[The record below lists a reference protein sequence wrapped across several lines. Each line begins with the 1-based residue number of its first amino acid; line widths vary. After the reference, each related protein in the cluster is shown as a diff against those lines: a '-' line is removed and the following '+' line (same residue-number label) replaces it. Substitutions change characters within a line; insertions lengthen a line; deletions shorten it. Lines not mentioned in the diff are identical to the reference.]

1 MGLGAITMSNRI
13 GRRSVISV
21 AGLAACIAF
30 WPALEV
36 RAQETIKFGTA
47 LSLTGNLA
55 TEGKQV
61 REGYDFYVKTVN
73 ERGGIDV
80 AGKKYKVEI
89 VYYDDESN
97 VNTSVKLY
105 EKLISE
111 DGIKFLLGP
120 YGSGITIAVS
130 NVVEQHKLPMVVA
143 HGAASS
149 IYNRGYKYTFG
160 VLNSIEHYTYNM
172 VKMASEQS
180 PPLKRLALLNENQLF
195 SQLGIDGAAEQA
207 KQFGLEVVYKEKYSS
222 GTKDLSPELEKMK
235 ASRPDM
241 IIAGGYTNDM
251 ILLARQI
258 RQIGL
263 APKLLGYLLGPT
275 LPGFVQA
282 LGPDA
287 ELTLE
292 PVQWSPTV
300 PYEDAM
306 FGWTAKGYAEA
317 FNKVYGHIPDYH
329 PIQSG
334 AALQVFQNAFQK
346 VGGFDPQ
353 KVRDAIAA
361 TDIVTAYGPIR
372 FNDKGQNI
380 AKSMSVVQIQDGK
393 PVVVYPA
400 DTAEAKLKLRH

>member
-1 MGLGAITMSNRI
+1 MLGRQMFDLKTSAHTI
-13 GRRSVISV
+13 
-21 AGLAACIAF
+21 ALAAVA
-30 WPALEV
+30 ALLAMLSSAH
-36 RAQETIKFGTA
+36 AQDKIRFGTA

-61 REGYDFYVKTVN
+61 REGYDFFVKTVN

-111 DGIKFLLGP
+111 DGIKFLIGP
-120 YGSGITIAVS
+120 YGSGITLAVS

-143 HGAASS
+143 HGAAST

-172 VKMASEQS
+172 VKMASENK
-180 PPLKRLALLNENQLF
+180 LKRLALLNENQLF

-235 ASRPDM
+235 AAQPDM

-251 ILLARQI
+251 ILLARQVD
-258 RQIGL
+258 QVGL
-263 APKLLGYLLGPT
+263 KPKLLGYLLGPT
-275 LPGFVQA
+275 LPGFAAA
-282 LGPDA
+282 LGADA

-292 PVQWSPTV
+292 PVQWSPNV
-300 PYEDAM
+300 PYKDVT

-317 FNKVYGHIPDYH
+317 FAKDYGHIPDYH

-334 AALQVFQNAFQK
+334 AALQVFYHAFQK

-361 TDIVTAYGPIR
+361 TDIVTAYGPIK
-372 FNDKGQNI
+372 FNEKGQNV
-380 AKSMSVVQIQDGK
+380 AKTMSVVQIQNGK

-400 DTAEAKLKLRH
+400 DVAEAKVKLHP

>member
-1 MGLGAITMSNRI
+1 MFGEFIRRGIVLGA
-13 GRRSVISV
+13 V
-21 AGLAACIAF
+21 AGLVATGIFPAA
-30 WPALEV
+30 
-36 RAQETIKFGTA
+36 AQQDTIRFGTA

-61 REGYDFYVKTVN
+61 RDGYDFFVKTVN
-73 ERGGIDV
+73 ERGGIEV
-80 AGKKYKVEI
+80 AGKKYKVAI

-111 DGIKFLLGP
+111 DKINFLLGP
-120 YGSGITIAVS
+120 YSSGITLAVS

-143 HGAASS
+143 HAAAST
-149 IYNRGYKYTFG
+149 IYNRGYKYIFG

-172 VKMASEQS
+172 VKMASEQT
-180 PPLKRLALLNENQLF
+180 PPLRRIALLNENQLF
-195 SQLGIDGAAEQA
+195 PQLGIDGAAAQA
-207 KQFGLEVVYKEKYSS
+207 RQFGLEVVFKEKYSS

-235 ASRPDM
+235 AANPDM
-241 IIAGGYTNDM
+241 VIAGGYTNDM

-258 RQIGL
+258 AQVGL
-263 APKLLGYLLGPT
+263 KPKLLGYLLGPT
-275 LPGFVQA
+275 LPGFVKA
-282 LGPDA
+282 LGADA

-292 PVQWSPTV
+292 PVQWSVNV
-300 PYEDAM
+300 PYKDGT

-317 FNKVYGHIPDYH
+317 FEKIYGRVPDYH

-334 AALQVFQNAFQK
+334 AALQVYVNAFQK

-372 FNDKGQNI
+372 FDEKGQNI
-380 AKSMSVVQIQDGK
+380 AKTMSVVQIQDGK

-400 DTAEAKLKLRH
+400 DVAETKLKLRP

>member
-1 MGLGAITMSNRI
+1 
-13 GRRSVISV
+13 
-21 AGLAACIAF
+21 
-30 WPALEV
+30 
-36 RAQETIKFGTA
+36 
-47 LSLTGNLA
+47 
-55 TEGKQV
+55 
-61 REGYDFYVKTVN
+61 
-73 ERGGIDV
+73 
-80 AGKKYKVEI
+80 
-89 VYYDDESN
+89 
-97 VNTSVKLY
+97 
-105 EKLISE
+105 
-111 DGIKFLLGP
+111 
-120 YGSGITIAVS
+120 
-130 NVVEQHKLPMVVA
+130 
-143 HGAASS
+143 
-149 IYNRGYKYTFG
+149 
-160 VLNSIEHYTYNM
+160 
-172 VKMASEQS
+172 
-180 PPLKRLALLNENQLF
+180 
-195 SQLGIDGAAEQA
+195 
-207 KQFGLEVVYKEKYSS
+207 
-222 GTKDLSPELEKMK
+222 MK

>member
-1 MGLGAITMSNRI
+1 MFGAFIRRGIVLGA
-13 GRRSVISV
+13 V
-21 AGLAACIAF
+21 AGLVATGIFPAA
-30 WPALEV
+30 
-36 RAQETIKFGTA
+36 AQQDTIRFGTA

-61 REGYDFYVKTVN
+61 RDGYDFFVKTVN
-73 ERGGIDV
+73 ERGGIEV
-80 AGKKYKVEI
+80 AGKKYKVAI

-111 DGIKFLLGP
+111 DKINFLLGP
-120 YGSGITIAVS
+120 YSSGITLAVS

-143 HGAASS
+143 HAAAST
-149 IYNRGYKYTFG
+149 IYNRGYKYIFG

-172 VKMASEQS
+172 VKMASEQT
-180 PPLKRLALLNENQLF
+180 PPLKRIALLNENQLF
-195 SQLGIDGAAEQA
+195 AQLGIDGAAAQA

-235 ASRPDM
+235 ATNPDM
-241 IIAGGYTNDM
+241 VIAGGYTNDM

-258 RQIGL
+258 GQVGL
-263 APKLLGYLLGPT
+263 KPKLLGYLLGPT
-275 LPGFVQA
+275 LPGFVKA
-282 LGPDA
+282 LGADA

-292 PVQWSPTV
+292 PVQWSVNV
-300 PYEDAM
+300 PYKDAT

-317 FNKVYGHIPDYH
+317 FEKVYGHVPDYH

-334 AALQVFQNAFQK
+334 AALQVYVNAFQK

-372 FNDKGQNI
+372 FNEKGQNI
-380 AKSMSVVQIQDGK
+380 AKTMSVVQIQDGK

-400 DTAEAKLKLRH
+400 DVAETKLKLRP

>member
-1 MGLGAITMSNRI
+1 MTSSS
-13 GRRSVISV
+13 RRCLV
-21 AGLAACIAF
+21 AGGLSILLALSTIM
-30 WPALEV
+30 PAA
-36 RAQETIKFGTA
+36 AQDMIRFGTA

-55 TEGKQV
+55 TEGKLV
-61 REGYDFYVKTVN
+61 REGYDFFVKTVN

-111 DGIKFLLGP
+111 DKVKFLLGP

-130 NVVEQHKLPMVVA
+130 NLTEQHKLPLVIA
-143 HGAASS
+143 HGAAST
-149 IYNRGYKYTFG
+149 IYNRGYKYIFG
-160 VLNSIEHYTYNM
+160 VLNSIDHYTYNM
-172 VKMASEQS
+172 VKMASEQK
-180 PPLKRLALLNENQLF
+180 LTRLALLNENQLF
-195 SQLGIDGAAEQA
+195 AQLGIDGAARQA
-207 KQFGLEVVYKEKYSS
+207 KELGVEVVYKEKYSS

-235 ASRPDM
+235 AAKPDM

-258 RQIGL
+258 SQVGL
-263 APKLLGYLLGPT
+263 KPKLLGYLLGPT
-275 LPGFVQA
+275 LPGFVKS
-282 LGPDA
+282 LGADA

-292 PVQWSPTV
+292 PVQWSINV
-300 PYEDAM
+300 PYKDQI
-306 FGWTAKGYAEA
+306 FGWTARGYADA
-317 FNKVYGHIPDYH
+317 FQKVYGHVPDYH
-329 PIQSG
+329 PIQST
-334 AALQVFQNAFQK
+334 AALQVYYNAFQK

-353 KVRDAIAA
+353 KVRDAIAE
-361 TDIVTAYGPIR
+361 TNIVTAYGPIR

-393 PVVVYPA
+393 PLVVYPA
-400 DTAEAKLKLRH
+400 DVAETKLKLNP

>member
-1 MGLGAITMSNRI
+1 MLGKSI
-13 GRRSVISV
+13 RRGIVLGV
-21 AGLAACIAF
+21 MAGFFAAGAF
-30 WPALEV
+30 PAA
-36 RAQETIKFGTA
+36 AQQDTIRFGTA

-55 TEGKQV
+55 TEGKLV
-61 REGYDFYVKTVN
+61 REGYDFFVKTVN
-73 ERGGIDV
+73 ERGGFEV
-80 AGKKYKVEI
+80 AGRKYKAAI

-111 DGIKFLLGP
+111 DKINFLLGP
-120 YGSGITIAVS
+120 YSSGITLAVS

-143 HGAASS
+143 HAAAST
-149 IYNRGYKYTFG
+149 IYNRGYKYIFG

-172 VKMASEQS
+172 VKMASEQT
-180 PPLKRLALLNENQLF
+180 PPLKRIALLNENQLF
-195 SQLGIDGAAEQA
+195 AQLGIDGAAAQA

-235 ASRPDM
+235 ATNPDM
-241 IIAGGYTNDM
+241 VIAGGYTNDM
-251 ILLARQI
+251 ILLARQMG
-258 RQIGL
+258 QVGL
-263 APKLLGYLLGPT
+263 KPKLLGYLLGPT
-275 LPGFVQA
+275 LPGFVKA
-282 LGPDA
+282 LGADA

-292 PVQWSPTV
+292 PVQWSVNV
-300 PYEDAM
+300 PYKDDT

-317 FNKVYGHIPDYH
+317 FEKTYGHVPDYH

-334 AALQVFQNAFQK
+334 AALQVYVHAFQK
-346 VGGFDPQ
+346 AGGFDPQ

-372 FNDKGQNI
+372 FNEKGQNV
-380 AKSMSVVQIQDGK
+380 AKTMSVVQIQDGK

-400 DTAEAKLKLRH
+400 DVAEAKLKMRP